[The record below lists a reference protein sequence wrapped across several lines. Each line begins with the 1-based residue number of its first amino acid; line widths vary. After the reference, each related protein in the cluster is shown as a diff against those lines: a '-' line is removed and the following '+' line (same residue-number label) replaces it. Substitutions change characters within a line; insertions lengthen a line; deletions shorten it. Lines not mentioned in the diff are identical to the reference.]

1 MRKYIHEHQS
11 EFIPEGVDVAA
22 VESVEAQATDSP
34 RPGTEQASLSDMER
48 RKSREYE
55 RNRRGL
61 QWAYDTLEGAFRGG
75 RQSAE
80 GAWELLKDAW
90 VQSSSTTILYFVIVF
105 LVGSNVWTLLIV
117 GSREEAGRR
126 KEMRRTEE
134 REKWV
139 QGVVTTLWE
148 ELLATKN
155 AGGAAVGDGRLS
167 WRALGGVR
175 ERAWAGRRVLA
186 RCCCSRSQRFRLS
199 LCKPCLVQQK
209 QSQNHFN
216 RSTETIQRE

>member
-22 VESVEAQATDSP
+22 VESAEAQATETS
-34 RPGTEQASLSDMER
+34 RPGTEQASLSDVER

-61 QWAYDTLEGAFRGG
+61 QWAYDTVEGALRVG

-90 VQSSSTTILYFVIVF
+90 DQSSSTTILYFVIVF
-105 LVGSNVWTLLIV
+105 LVASNVWTLLMV

-155 AGGAAVGDGRLS
+155 AGGAVGSWAVPQRAPGE
-167 WRALGGVR
+167 WREEVADMRAALDSI
-175 ERAWAGRRVLA
+175 EQRVA
-186 RCCCSRSQRFRLS
+186 QIRQS
-199 LCKPCLVQQK
+199 LDALD
-209 QSQNHFN
+209 
-216 RSTETIQRE
+216 